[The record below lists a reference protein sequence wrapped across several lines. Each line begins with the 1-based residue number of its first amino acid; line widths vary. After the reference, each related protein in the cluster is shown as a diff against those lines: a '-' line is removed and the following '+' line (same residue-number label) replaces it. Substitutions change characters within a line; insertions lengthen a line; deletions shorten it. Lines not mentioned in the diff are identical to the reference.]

1 MVTGGNTR
9 PYTYLSFH
17 IHAIN
22 LSIESEKFQQGKSWA
37 CAAQW
42 AKQSCSGGELY
53 MWHTSTLSSTAT
65 ATKCIMSVQ
74 LQPTILLSTWCA
86 VCYVRF
92 IIQQRQILLDNVHS
106 TATLWGEIEYRHT
119 VHNVLLRTWCVV
131 RHVCLLC
138 CKDVD
143 CRQCKLFASVLLF
156 SQDAVHH

>member
-1 MVTGGNTR
+1 MGTGGNTH

-22 LSIESEKFQQGKSWA
+22 LSIEIEIFQQGKSWA

-74 LQPTILLSTWCA
+74 LQPTLLMSTWCA
-86 VCYVRF
+86 VCYVCF

-106 TATLWGEIEYRHT
+106 TAALWGEIECRHT
-119 VHNVLLRTWCVV
+119 VHNVLLRTWC
-131 RHVCLLC
+131 
-138 CKDVD
+138 
-143 CRQCKLFASVLLF
+143 ASIIQWKTNANLWP
-156 SQDAVHH
+156 SSARPHPT